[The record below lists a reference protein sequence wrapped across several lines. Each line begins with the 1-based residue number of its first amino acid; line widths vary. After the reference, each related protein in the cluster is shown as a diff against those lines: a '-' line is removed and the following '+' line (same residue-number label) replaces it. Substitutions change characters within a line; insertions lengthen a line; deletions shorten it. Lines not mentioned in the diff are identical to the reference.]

1 MKLDDVK
8 KIAVIGSGA
17 MGHGIAQV
25 CAVAGY
31 DVVMVDIKQEFLDN
45 GVAKIKE
52 SLEFLVGKGKL
63 GQDVMDNVLNKRL
76 TTSLSNKDAAAE
88 SQCVIEA
95 VPEIMDLKKSVFKEL
110 SEASS
115 PDTILASNTS
125 TMSISEIATSVKNP
139 ERFVGMHFFNPVNRM
154 KLVEVIYGE
163 KTNDETVDLLC
174 QISEKMGKIPVK
186 VLKDRP
192 GFIVNRISAP
202 NQALISAV
210 LDEGKI
216 QPNEIDA
223 VMKKMG
229 MKMGPFETADF
240 VGLDVFCHTLE
251 YYEKTL
257 SPLYKPGKYLKDKI
271 DKKELGMKTGQ
282 GIYKWENG
290 KAVIDTSKET
300 TEISPVHFLSIQINE
315 AVRVFKEG
323 LAESTK
329 DIDDGVKYGMNA
341 FAGPFAMASGMQP
354 EQITGALNFLKERFG
369 LDIFEP
375 EPEIADGSFKTLG
388 S

>member
-1 MKLDDVK
+1 
-8 KIAVIGSGA
+8 
-17 MGHGIAQV
+17 
-25 CAVAGY
+25 
-31 DVVMVDIKQEFLDN
+31 
-45 GVAKIKE
+45 
-52 SLEFLVGKGKL
+52 
-63 GQDVMDNVLNKRL
+63 
-76 TTSLSNKDAAAE
+76 
-88 SQCVIEA
+88 
-95 VPEIMDLKKSVFKEL
+95 
-110 SEASS
+110 
-115 PDTILASNTS
+115 
-125 TMSISEIATSVKNP
+125 
-139 ERFVGMHFFNPVNRM
+139 
-154 KLVEVIYGE
+154 
-163 KTNDETVDLLC
+163 
-174 QISEKMGKIPVK
+174 
-186 VLKDRP
+186 
-192 GFIVNRISAP
+192 
-202 NQALISAV
+202 
-210 LDEGKI
+210 
-216 QPNEIDA
+216 
-223 VMKKMG
+223 MKKMG